1 MAGLAG
7 PAGMDG
13 RSVLNTPGHSSPCHL
28 HRSSHSFQGH
38 VRPWRPPP
46 IRGSFPGETGH
57 PGPKAIGRRPTPGAA
72 PTTGSTG
79 AGCGAR
85 GLPSAAL
92 GRSWRHRLPGREGGS
107 VPPTPQAPEA
117 PQPGERSLSLPS
129 AFPPVP
135 TSGEPSRGRG
145 GLALPR
151 HHPSPRSLGAAAPP
165 PHARATGR
173 RGTGRDGTRRRRCR
187 PPLPAPTAPGGRRRP
202 QPRGGTA
209 PLTHPPPQGGAPAGP
224 RGRRPGGKRSPGG
237 GGGGGALPAGGGRSG
252 AAGRAGPA
260 AGGDARGRLSQL
272 SPHPRCGWA
281 LPAERRPLP
290 PAAAARW
297 CRPCSPAPRD
307 GAAREGRA
315 RGGCCGAPGRL
326 CGGAAGKGGGG
337 GSGGRGGGRDGTGR
351 TPGRG
356 FPPAR
361 PSPCAASCAPAR
373 RRAPRWG
380 AAGPSPAPGSA
391 ARAAPPQAGSA
402 LEPSARPRA
411 AAARP
416 QHLSSFLPPPP
427 PSPPAGGG
435 GRRCRRTRK
444 WGRAARPRLPGA
456 RRGRRRPPRGTQP
469 PPSGGP
475 AEPRGTGRARPPPR
489 LRSPCPPPAPPRRR
503 RPGSACGRPP
513 PRRGP
518 GGKYLPAGRR
528 RVTVRAGV
536 TEPPPPWRSVAAG
549 GAPPPPAWSQ
559 PTWRAVAMAAQR
571 WRQSA

>member
-337 GSGGRGGGRDGTGR
+337 GSGGRGGDGTGR
-351 TPGRG
+351 DGRRAGASRRRGPPRARRAARPPGGGLRAEGRRGRARPQAPRPERRRPRREARWNLPPGPERPPPARSTSPPSSPRRRRRRLRAGAAGAAAGPGSEAAPPGRG
-356 FPPAR
+356 
-361 PSPCAASCAPAR
+361 SPGR
-373 RRAPRWG
+373 GGG
-380 AAGPSPAPGSA
+380 AAGRPAGLSRRP
-391 ARAAPPQAGSA
+391 RAAPPSPGGRAEPARRPGFGPRVPPLPRPAGGVPA
-402 LEPSARPRA
+402 LRAGVLRP
-411 AAARP
+411 AAAR
-416 QHLSSFLPPPP
+416 
-427 PSPPAGGG
+427 AGNT
-435 GRRCRRTRK
+435 CRL
-444 WGRAARPRLPGA
+444 A
-456 RRGRRRPPRGTQP
+456 
-469 PPSGGP
+469 
-475 AEPRGTGRARPPPR
+475 
-489 LRSPCPPPAPPRRR
+489 
-503 RPGSACGRPP
+503 
-513 PRRGP
+513 
-518 GGKYLPAGRR
+518 
-528 RVTVRAGV
+528 
-536 TEPPPPWRSVAAG
+536 AAG
-549 GAPPPPAWSQ
+549 
-559 PTWRAVAMAAQR
+559 
-571 WRQSA
+571 